1 MNGYLFHYNKAKME
15 FVDWFYKYN
24 PDKELAS
31 FWKTNCGDIESMMM
45 FDDELKFA
53 LEAFDDDQQK
63 TIYHYDIGEHCLKIK
78 WEVNPW
84 FENCVVHFY
93 YAILLPI
100 DNVEF
105 KFPHELVQD
114 LYLDIEEGEE

>member
-1 MNGYLFHYNKAKME
+1 MSGYVHHYHKAKKE
-15 FVDWFYKYN
+15 FVDWYYEAH
-24 PDKELAS
+24 P
-31 FWKTNCGDIESMMM
+31 DIELRSLWSTQM
-45 FDDELKFA
+45 FNIDEMFQYDSELRFA

-84 FENCVVHFY
+84 WPKQVLHFY
-93 YAILLPI
+93 YAILLPL
-100 DNVEF
+100 DNVVF

-114 LYLDIEEGEE
+114 GEE